1 MSFHMKQKTPSSP
14 SRRCASSPGPYTC
27 CWALPQRALAATGL
41 LPCGF
46 GGSGTNTQA
55 ETTKGGTCRGLRQS
69 PICAAVL
76 FLPAADFAETGTRPA
91 PVAAPRSAQAPACGP
106 HRVKRSHPSGGLREP
121 RLVPRGRGVT
131 RQPARKKGEVAE
143 MRDRKQEA
151 SLRGAERWFWSSTPC
166 PPLQCYLDD
175 MKTLSVPLKS
185 GGWLFSF
192 PE

>member
-14 SRRCASSPGPYTC
+14 SRRCASSPGPHTC
-27 CWALPQRALAATGL
+27 CWALPPRALAATGL

-131 RQPARKKGEVAE
+131 RQPARKKGKVAE

-151 SLRGAERWFWSSTPC
+151 SLRRRRALVLVLDAL
-166 PPLQCYLDD
+166 PPPPVL
-175 MKTLSVPLKS
+175 PR
-185 GGWLFSF
+185 
-192 PE
+192 